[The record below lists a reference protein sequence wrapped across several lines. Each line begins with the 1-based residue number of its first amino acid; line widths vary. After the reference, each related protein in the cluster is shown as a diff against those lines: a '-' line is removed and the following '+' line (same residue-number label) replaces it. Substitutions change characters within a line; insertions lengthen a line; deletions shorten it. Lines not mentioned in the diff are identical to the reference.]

1 MSATLTVA
9 TARRVLGQVRADP
22 RTVALVIALPCLL
35 LWLVAWMFEG
45 TDVLDRF
52 GPLLLGLFP
61 LIVMFVVTSVAT
73 LRERT
78 SGTLERLMA
87 SPIGRGDLIGGYALG
102 FGVLAVVQ
110 GLVLTGVAVGLLGM
124 EVAGPLWVVVLVAVL
139 DAVLGSTLGLAA
151 SALARTEFQA
161 VQLMPLF
168 VFPQLITCGLFM
180 PRDQMPAVL
189 EAVSRVLPLTYGVD
203 ALQRLAAGEGFADV
217 RGDVLVIAGFIVG
230 AVLVGATT
238 LRRQTP

>member
-1 MSATLTVA
+1 MSAALTLA
-9 TARRVLGQVRADP
+9 TARRVLAQVRGDK
-22 RTVALVIALPCLL
+22 RTLALVIVLPCLL

-45 TDVLDRF
+45 TDVLDQF

-61 LIVMFVVTSVAT
+61 LIVMFLVTSVAT

-102 FGVLAVVQ
+102 FGLLAVVQ

-124 EVAGPLWVVVLVAVL
+124 EVAGPLWVVMLVAVL
-139 DAVLGSTLGLAA
+139 DAVLGATLGLAA

-217 RGDVLVIAGFIVG
+217 RGDVLVIAGFIVA
-230 AVLVGATT
+230 AVVVGATT
-238 LRRQTP
+238 LRRRTP